1 MLLKD
6 RVVFVTG
13 AGSGIGRA
21 FCERAAAEGA
31 VIAAVDL
38 NADAVQRTAESLRER
53 GARVL
58 PLTADVAS
66 SESVKAAV
74 DAAVAEFGRI
84 DACFNNAGITAP
96 VIALPDYPED
106 VFDRIL
112 KVNTYGCFNVLK
124 HVMAVMREQGSG
136 AIVNTGS
143 TSGLRGIPNFAPYIA
158 SKHAVLGLTK
168 TAALEGIE
176 YGVRVNGIC
185 PGMVDT
191 PINDD
196 FHRFANPDDPDRTRT
211 EFNARIP
218 AKRYADPAELAAV
231 VAFLLSDDASYV
243 AGEIVN
249 VDGALTTG
257 I

>member
-1 MLLKD
+1 MLENK
-6 RVVFVTG
+6 VTVVTG
-13 AGSGIGRA
+13 AASGIGYA

-31 VIAAVDL
+31 IVMVLDVNAEAAQQAAERLRDKGGHAEAFVVD
-38 NADAVQRTAESLRER
+38 VS
-53 GARVL
+53 
-58 PLTADVAS
+58 S

-74 DAAVAEFGRI
+74 DDIVSRHGRI

-96 VIALPDYPED
+96 VIPLPDYPED
-106 VFDRIL
+106 VFDRVL
-112 KVNTYGCFNVLK
+112 RVNTYGCFHVLK

-143 TSGLRGIPNFAPYIA
+143 TSGLRGIANFAPYIA

-168 TAALEGIE
+168 TAALEGLE
-176 YGVRVNGIC
+176 YGVRVNAIC
-185 PGMVDT
+185 PGMTET

-196 FHRFANPDDPDRTRT
+196 FHKFANPDDPDRTREQFT
-211 EFNARIP
+211 ALIP
-218 AKRYADPAELAAV
+218 IKRYAEPSEMAAV
-231 VAFLLSDDASYV
+231 AAFLLSDDASYI